1 MQETMQQEK
10 NAIDE
15 FNIPL
20 KRVVG
25 WGAAVLMVI
34 GNIIGTGVFKK
45 LVPMAQ
51 TGLGEDSIL
60 LAWIVAGL
68 IVTLGAFTY
77 AGLAKLT
84 TAPGG
89 SYEYLRLC
97 FGNFPAFL
105 GGWGLFIIMGS
116 GSIAAL
122 AFVFSQSVNVL
133 VTLPNPLQHWSHI
146 SIAGSIYPFESSGI
160 KIFSVIT
167 VGVLTWFNIRGVKNS
182 SVLNTIVTT
191 AKILG
196 ILFLIVAGLLLAG
209 PAPVAGNPAYQNS
222 SLTNASFLSIFLGAM
237 LSAFWAYDGFT
248 NVTALAGEIKN
259 PKKNVAIAIIAGV
272 LIVMALYVLVNYAF
286 MKAMPLQQ
294 LAALGENKIAATE
307 IAGILLGNKGK
318 VLLSVLI
325 ILSSFGALNIIIL
338 FYSRTYLRM
347 AQEGFFFKKAAK
359 IHPTFRTPYNA
370 LWYSMLWSCLL
381 VLSGT
386 FDVLTNMVI
395 FTGFAFYALNAVGL
409 IKMKRKNVIKEK
421 IPAYPVAPALFI
433 LVTVIFLIGILIN
446 YPRQSLAG
454 TALLLTGV
462 PFYYYF
468 KKKYRPTVAS
478 STE

>member
-1 MQETMQQEK
+1 MQETMQPE
-10 NAIDE
+10 NNGIDE
-15 FNIPL
+15 FHIPL

-25 WGAAVLMVI
+25 WAAAVLMVV

-45 LVPMAQ
+45 VVPMAQ
-51 TGLGEDSIL
+51 TGLDEHFIL

-68 IVTLGAFTY
+68 VVTFGAFTY

-105 GGWGLFIIMGS
+105 NGWGIFIIIGS
-116 GSIAAL
+116 GSIAAV

-133 VTLPNPLQHWSHI
+133 VALPDPFQQWAHI

-160 KIFSVIT
+160 KIFSVATIM
-167 VGVLTWFNIRGVKNS
+167 VLTWFNYRGVKNS
-182 SVLNTIVTT
+182 SLLNTIVTT

-196 ILFLIVAGLLLAG
+196 ILFLIVVALVLSD
-209 PAPVAGNPAYQNS
+209 PSPVSGNPVYQNP
-222 SLTNASFLSIFLGAM
+222 SLANASFLSIFLGAM
-237 LSAFWAYDGFT
+237 LSSFWAYDGFT
-248 NVTALAGEIKN
+248 NIAALAGEIKD
-259 PKKNVAIAIIAGV
+259 PKRNLPIAIISGV
-272 LIVMALYVLVNYAF
+272 LIVMVLYVLVNYAY
-286 MKAMPLQQ
+286 MKVMPLQQ

-307 IAGILLGNKGK
+307 IAGRLLGTRGTM
-318 VLLSVLI
+318 LISVLI
-325 ILSSFGALNIIIL
+325 ILSAFGALNIIIL
-338 FYSRTYLRM
+338 FYSRVYFRM
-347 AQEGFFFKKAAK
+347 AQEGVFFKSASKV
-359 IHPTFRTPYNA
+359 HPVYRTPYNA
-370 LWYSMLWSCLL
+370 LWYSMIWSCLL

-395 FTGFAFYALNAVGL
+395 FTGFAFYLLAAVGL
-409 IKMKRKNVIKEK
+409 IKMKRKKVIKEK
-421 IPAYPVAPALFI
+421 IPAYPIAPALFI
-433 LVTVIFLIGILIN
+433 LFTGIFLIGILIN
-446 YPRQSLAG
+446 YPRQSLTG

-468 KKKYRPTVAS
+468 RKKNGVVS
-478 STE
+478 N

>member
-1 MQETMQQEK
+1 MQQTIQQEK
-10 NAIDE
+10 NVIDE
-15 FNIPL
+15 FKIPL

-25 WGAAVLMVI
+25 WAAAVLMVI
-34 GNIIGTGVFKK
+34 GNIIGTGIFKK

-77 AGLAKLT
+77 AGLSKLT

-89 SYEYLRLC
+89 AYEYLRLC

-105 GGWGLFIIMGS
+105 AGWGLFVIMGS

-122 AFVFSQSVNVL
+122 AFVFSQSVNAL
-133 VTLPNPLQHWSHI
+133 VTLPNLFQQWSHI

-167 VGVLTWFNIRGVKNS
+167 VGILTWFNIRGVKNS
-182 SVLNTIVTT
+182 SVLNTVVTT

-196 ILFLIVAGLLLAG
+196 VLFLIVVGLVLAS
-209 PAPVAGNPAYQNS
+209 PSPVAGNPAYQNP
-222 SLTNASFLSIFLGAM
+222 SLINTSFLSIFLGAM

-259 PKKNVAIAIIAGV
+259 PKRNLPIAIIAGV

-307 IAGILLGNKGK
+307 IAGVLLGNKGT
-318 VLLSVLI
+318 VLISVLI

-347 AQEGFFFKKAAK
+347 AQEGFFFKNAAK
-359 IHPTFRTPYNA
+359 IHPTYRTPYNA
-370 LWYSMLWSCLL
+370 LWYSMIWSCIL

-395 FTGFAFYALNAVGL
+395 FTGFAFYALNAAGL
-409 IKMKRKNVIKEK
+409 IKMKRKKVIKEK

-433 LVTVIFLIGILIN
+433 VVTAIFLIGILIN

-454 TALLLTGV
+454 TGLLLTGV
-462 PFYYYF
+462 PFYF
-468 KKKYRPTVAS
+468 FWKKNRAVVK
-478 STE
+478 